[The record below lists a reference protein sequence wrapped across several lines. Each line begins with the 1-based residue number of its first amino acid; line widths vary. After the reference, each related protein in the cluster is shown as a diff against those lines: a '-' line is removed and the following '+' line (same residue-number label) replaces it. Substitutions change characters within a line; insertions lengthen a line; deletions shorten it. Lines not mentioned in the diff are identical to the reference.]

1 MRAFRFWSILLVL
14 AATAACAPREGAE
27 GPDKAFA
34 KYVKAYTGGVV
45 SDGTTLRIEL
55 ASPVPMERQG
65 DGLFSFKPSLP
76 GSSRWLSPTVV
87 EFVPDASLK
96 EGTVYEG
103 TFRVGKVLD
112 VKEKDCQAFR
122 FKFRSTPKTAVLSI
136 DGITIQNEARLQGSV
151 TLSAP
156 AALEDIQLT
165 VDPDTPVTLTGEGTA
180 WRFETAGIARGEK
193 DTPAIV
199 KLKINGFRDAYQA
212 KAVIPAA
219 GAFKVIDTRI
229 TRTGN
234 PFVEVRFSEPL
245 AADAAREGLIE
256 LTDVVRQTV
265 DIRDNCARI
274 YYEGAGD
281 GLALT
286 VHRGVRSA
294 SGIALGNDFQT
305 GFPAEDP
312 FPAVTVPLD
321 GTILPD
327 GTSLVLPFRAVNLSA
342 VDLKVIKVYENNV
355 LLFLQENDLDGS
367 NSLRRSGRLV
377 YSRQIPLNMDGDR
390 DLHQWNDFSVDLS
403 NLFKREPGAIYRIK
417 LSFRQEYSLYG
428 GKPAPKM
435 IPVTDGSLSAEEESE
450 WETQNSYWWDSD
462 YNWNLYE
469 WEDRNN
475 PEKPTYYMDSD
486 RFPTVNLLSSNLGLV
501 AQYAGGK
508 TMWAAVTD
516 IKEAKPLPGV
526 DLEVYDFQLQRIG
539 TAKSDGKGLA
549 EISVPRKPFVLLARK
564 GKTTGYLRM
573 KDGGEKSLSRFD
585 VSGQA
590 VAKGLKAFVY
600 GERGVWRPGDTLHVT
615 MILADKAQQLPE
627 GHPAALELYTP
638 QGQFYTR
645 MTATGRDGFYAF
657 PIATSADDPTG
668 LWNAYIKVGGSAFH
682 KGLRIETIRPNRL
695 KVDLELPGDIL
706 VGGSRTVGKLT
717 SSWLTGVPA
726 NGLKA
731 HATMTLGKGPSSF
744 KGFDGYTFRNP
755 AASFETSEHDLF
767 KTVLSPDGTAEPAF
781 NLPAAKDAPGLLSAF
796 IVTSVEEGGGD
807 ESFTTQ
813 TVTYSPFPAYV
824 GLKLPGEELET
835 GKDHT
840 VRVAVVDAAGQRL
853 SGRQLEY
860 RVFKLQW
867 SWWWED
873 RPDEIQSY
881 VNGQEAKPVASGTL
895 VSGSQDATF
904 TLRAEADDWGRYL
917 VVVRDIAGGHLAG
930 RTVVIDEAGYA
941 GRAGRENPDAVSM
954 LTFSTDKD
962 GYLAGEKATVYIPST
977 PGGHALVSLE
987 NAAGVISRQW
997 VSTDGLKDAA
1007 CTFTVTPEMAPN
1019 FYVHITLVQPY
1030 AVTAGNRPLRLYGVK
1045 RVKVENPASHLEP
1058 VVKAPDTVEPEKVF
1072 QVQVSEKSGKPMTYT
1087 LAVVDEGLLDLTAFK
1102 TPAPWEAMYRTEAL
1116 GVKTWDLYDQVI
1128 GYRGGTLSPMLSIG
1142 GDEEN
1147 IRAARKDNRFNPV
1160 VQFLGPFTLK
1170 KGTATHEVKLP
1181 MYIGS
1186 LRLMVVA
1193 GHDGAYGNA
1202 DRTVTVKSPLMVLSS
1217 LPAQVCAGE
1226 QVVLPVNVFALTD
1239 DIRNAQVT
1247 VKATGALQVDGPAS
1261 ASAAFDKAGDQVV
1274 RFTLKAVGEGPAQV
1288 TVQANGA
1295 SHKAYESIDI
1305 QVVNPNPETVTV
1317 RQEKMA
1323 GGKTVT
1329 FNAGEGS
1336 TLELAGFPA
1345 VDAAGLYKT
1354 MKNYPYNCTEQLSAR
1369 GLTLLHLLPQLSETD
1384 AAEAKEL
1391 LPGIIHQIY
1400 ARQRSDG
1407 GFSYWSGGTV
1417 SDSWVSSMAGQ
1428 FLSEADAAGIEVQ
1441 KDVLG
1446 RWKRFQTNLSQAYRK
1461 AGNAAFSDL
1470 DECYRL
1476 YTLAVAG
1483 DPANGAMNRL
1493 KEAGNLDGRAAW
1505 MLAAAYA
1512 AAGKTKAAGELI
1524 DRIEKVSDDN
1534 RAGDFTYGSS
1544 LRDKSVTLQ
1553 SLALTDRLG
1562 EAIPTAQEVAGE
1574 INQGW
1579 YSTQEAAFAAM
1590 AMDRLASKMG
1600 SQAIRATVGGN
1611 AVTTA
1616 QSVYVQP
1623 VSGNVEVK
1631 NTSNDLLYATLTT
1644 VSRAPAGTPV
1654 PAAANGLQI
1663 AVTYQNMDGSAL
1675 KPASIPQ
1682 GTEFTAVV
1690 KVSNPTARDYSSLA
1704 LSERIPSGWEILND
1718 RLRGGAANGES
1729 DYRDIRDDRCNWF
1742 FDLPHGKSRTFTLKL
1757 RAAYE
1762 GTYTLPAI
1770 TCSAMYDPH
1779 VAANTASASTA
1790 VVR

>member
-1 MRAFRFWSILLVL
+1 MRAVRFWSFLLIL
-14 AATAACAPREGAE
+14 AAMAACAPREGAD

-34 KYVKAYTGGVV
+34 KYVKAYTVGVV
-45 SDGTTLRIEL
+45 SDGTTLRVEL

-65 DGLFSFKPSLP
+65 DGLFSFRPSLP

-87 EFVPDASLK
+87 EFVPDGSLK

-103 TFRVGKVLD
+103 TFKVGKVLD

-122 FKFRSTPKTAVLSI
+122 FKFRSTPKTAVLSL
-136 DGITIQNEARLQGSV
+136 DGITIQNEARLQGGV

-156 AALEDIQLT
+156 AAVEDIQLT
-165 VDPDTPVTLTGEGTA
+165 VDPETPVTLTGEGMA
-180 WRFETAGIARGEK
+180 WRFETAGIARGDK
-193 DTPAIV
+193 DTPVTI
-199 KLKINGFRDAYQA
+199 KLKVNGFRDPSPV
-212 KAVIPAA
+212 KAVIPAS
-219 GAFKVIDTRI
+219 GAFKIIDTRI

-234 PFVEVRFSEPL
+234 PYVEVRFSEPL

-256 LTDVVRQTV
+256 LSDVVRQTV
-265 DIRDNCARI
+265 DIRDNCARV

-281 GLALT
+281 GMTLS

-294 SGIALGNDFQT
+294 SGLALGEDFQT
-305 GFPAEDP
+305 GFPADDP
-312 FPAVTVPLD
+312 VPAVTIPLD

-327 GTSLVLPFRAVNLSA
+327 ESSLVLPFRAVNLSA

-355 LLFLQENDLDGS
+355 LQFLQENELDETS
-367 NSLRRSGRLV
+367 SLRRSGRLV
-377 YSRQIPLNMDGDR
+377 YSRQIPLNLEGGR
-390 DLHQWNDFSVDLS
+390 DLHKWNDYSVDLS
-403 NLFKREPGAIYRIK
+403 GLFNREPGAIYRIK

-435 IPVTDGSLSAEEESE
+435 IPVTDGTPSAEEEAE
-450 WETQNSYWWDSD
+450 WDVQSSYWWDSD
-462 YNWNLYE
+462 YDWNLYE
-469 WEDRNN
+469 WEDQDN
-475 PEKPTYYMDSD
+475 PEKPTFYMESS

-508 TMWAAVTD
+508 KMWAAVTD
-516 IKEAKPLPGV
+516 IKDAKPLAGV

-549 EISVPRKPFVLLARK
+549 EISVTRKPFVLLARK

-573 KDGGEKSLSRFD
+573 KDGNEKSLSRFD

-590 VAKGLKAFVY
+590 VTKGLKAFVY

-645 MTATGRDGFYAF
+645 MTSTGQDGFYTF
-657 PIATSADDPTG
+657 PVATSADDPTG

-695 KVDLELPGDIL
+695 KVDLDLGTGIL
-706 VGGSRTVGKLT
+706 TGGSRTAGKLT

-731 HATMTLGKGPSSF
+731 HATMTLGKGPSTF
-744 KGFDGYTFRNP
+744 KGFEGYTFRNP
-755 AASFETSEHDLF
+755 AAAFETSEHELF

-824 GLKLPGEELET
+824 GVKLPGSDLET

-840 VRVAVVDAAGQRL
+840 VSVAVVDAAGARL

-873 RPDEIQSY
+873 SPYELQSY

-904 TLRAEADDWGRYL
+904 TLRAEAADWGRYL
-917 VVVRDIAGGHLAG
+917 VVVRDIAGGHLSG
-930 RTVVIDEAGYA
+930 RTVVIDEPGYA

-962 GYLAGEKATVYIPST
+962 SYLAGDKATVYIPAT
-977 PGGHALVSLE
+977 PGAHALVSLE

-1030 AVTAGNRPLRLYGVK
+1030 AVTRGNQPLRLYGVK

-1058 VVKAPDTVEPEKVF
+1058 VVKVPETVEPEKVF
-1072 QVQVSEKSGKPMTYT
+1072 KVQVSEKSGKPMTYT

-1102 TPAPWEAMYRTEAL
+1102 TPSPWDAMYKTEAL
-1116 GVKTWDLYDQVI
+1116 GVKTWDLFDQVI

-1170 KGTATHEVKLP
+1170 KGTATHDVKLP

-1186 LRLMVVA
+1186 LRVMVVA

-1202 DRTVTVKSPLMVLSS
+1202 EKTVTVKSPLMVLSS
-1217 LPAQVCAGE
+1217 LPAQVCTGE
-1226 QVVLPVNVFALTD
+1226 DVVLPVNVFALTD
-1239 DIRNAQVT
+1239 DIKNAQVT
-1247 VKATGALQVDGPAS
+1247 VKATGALQVDGAAT
-1261 ASAAFDKAGDQVV
+1261 ASAAFAKAGDQVV
-1274 RFTLKAVGEGPAQV
+1274 RFALKAVGEGPAQV

-1295 SHKAYESIDI
+1295 SHKAYETIDI

-1317 RQEKMA
+1317 RQEKIA
-1323 GGKTVT
+1323 GGKALT
-1329 FNAGEGS
+1329 FDAGEGS

-1354 MKNYPYNCTEQLSAR
+1354 MKNYPYSCTEQLSAR
-1369 GLTLLHLLPQLSETD
+1369 GLTLLHLLPQLSEAD

-1400 ARQRSDG
+1400 ARQRADG

-1428 FLSEADAAGIEVQ
+1428 FLSEASAAGIEVQ
-1441 KDVLG
+1441 KGVLSN
-1446 RWKRFQTNLSQAYRK
+1446 WKRFQTNLSQAYRK
-1461 AGNAAFSDL
+1461 AGNAAFSEL

-1483 DPANGAMNRL
+1483 DPANGAMNRI
-1493 KEAGNLDGRAAW
+1493 KEAGGLSDRAAW

-1512 AAGKTKAAGELI
+1512 AAGKSKAAGELI
-1524 DRIEKVSDDN
+1524 DRIEKVADED
-1534 RAGDFTYGSS
+1534 RTGDFTYGSS
-1544 LRDKSVTLQ
+1544 LRDKSVSLQ
-1553 SLALTDRLG
+1553 ALALTERLG
-1562 EAIPTAQEVAGE
+1562 EAIPMAQEMAAE
-1574 INQGW
+1574 INKGW

-1590 AMDRLASKMG
+1590 AMDRLAAKVG

-1631 NTSNDLLYATLTT
+1631 NTSDDLLYATLTT

-1663 AVTYQNMDGSAL
+1663 SVTYQNTDGSAL
-1675 KPASIPQ
+1675 KAASIPQ

-1690 KVSNPTARDYSSLA
+1690 KVSNPTARNYTSLA
-1704 LSERIPSGWEILND
+1704 LTERIPSGWEILND
-1718 RLRGGAANGES
+1718 RLRGGTADAEA

-1779 VAANTASASTA
+1779 VAANTASGSAA
-1790 VVR
+1790 VTR